1 MRYRARVA
9 YVGTFFHGWQM
20 QENAPRTVQGVL
32 EESLVAVLG
41 EPARVHAAG
50 RTDAGVHA
58 EGQEVHFDGPVRPCE
73 AILAVN
79 RRLPWDVRI
88 LSADPAAEDFHARAS
103 ARSKL
108 YRYRFSRER
117 TIPPRE
123 ILWTSPCPSRADAAL
138 LAEAARRLEGTHDFF
153 PFSTS
158 GTDTATTE
166 RTLHSCTV
174 EEDGPRITIAL
185 VADGFLRGMARAI
198 VGTLA
203 DIARGHVSIDLLD
216 EIFASNS
223 RELVRPKAKPRGLTL
238 ERVNYGLIP
247 R

>member
-1 MRYRARVA
+1 MRYRAGVA
-9 YVGTFFHGWQM
+9 YVGTFFHGWQV

-32 EESLVAVLG
+32 EESLVAVFGKL
-41 EPARVHAAG
+41 ARVHAAG

-58 EGQEVHFDGPVRPCE
+58 EGQVVHFDGPERPCE
-73 AILAVN
+73 AILAAN

-88 LSADPAAEDFHARAS
+88 LSADPAPGEFHARAS
-103 ARSKL
+103 ARAKL

-123 ILWTSPCPSRADAAL
+123 ILWTAPLSSRADAVL
-138 LAEAARRLEGTHDFF
+138 LAQAARRMEGPHDFF

-158 GTDTATTE
+158 GTDTATTQ
-166 RTLHSCTV
+166 RTLHACMV
-174 EEDGPRITIAL
+174 EEDGPRVTIGL

-203 DIARGHVSIDLLD
+203 DIARGHVPIDLID

-223 RELVRPKAKPRGLTL
+223 RALVSPKAKPGCLTL
-238 ERVNYGLIP
+238 QRVDYG
-247 R
+247 